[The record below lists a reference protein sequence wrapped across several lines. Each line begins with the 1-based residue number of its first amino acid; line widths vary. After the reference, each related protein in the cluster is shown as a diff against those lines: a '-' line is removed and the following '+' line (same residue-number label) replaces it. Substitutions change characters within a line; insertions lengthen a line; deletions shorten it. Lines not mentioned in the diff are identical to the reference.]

1 MSSYGYL
8 RSIDSG
14 VDKILDRLPALLER
28 DGLIIVS
35 SIDVAGILKERLNI
49 DYRRYHI
56 LGVANPPHLL
66 KALDAEQEMGLLLP
80 YNIVVFQ
87 KPGGGSIVG
96 TVKLTTLLQI
106 SGNDELREVTHF
118 LESKLKMIIDE
129 I

>member
-49 DYRRYHI
+49 
-56 LGVANPPHLL
+56 
-66 KALDAEQEMGLLLP
+66 
-80 YNIVVFQ
+80 
-87 KPGGGSIVG
+87 
-96 TVKLTTLLQI
+96 T
-106 SGNDELREVTHF
+106 
-118 LESKLKMIIDE
+118 
-129 I
+129 